1 MCVYSVQMYFWR
13 KATHISSQQSTLSAP
28 LSTAGINVPKAA
40 DVVTVPGSG
49 VQGTVAGSAFAI
61 GRRQWIKELVGAT
74 GLKIDLTWTSEDN
87 GVGVDGQDVARTS
100 DPSGT
105 FQSSPAPPISNL
117 YSPIAGCTEVWVAS
131 IAPHAATESR
141 VLGCIFLK
149 DTLRP
154 SVPELVSAL
163 QARDC
168 AVHLV
173 TGDGRAAAEEA
184 AREAGI
190 RHVHYGLRP
199 EDKAGF
205 VQALRQRKGAAHA
218 RPPVIAMVGDGV
230 NDAPALAAA
239 DVGFAMGGGTDAAR
253 GAASVVL
260 ANGQPSGVLAALDIA
275 RDTLATIRQN
285 LGWALGY
292 NLVAVPLAAGVV
304 LPWTGAAIRPSL
316 AAAFMAASSLAVV
329 GNSLLLR
336 RKVARSRA

>member
-1 MCVYSVQMYFWR
+1 MLFHQS
-13 KATHISSQQSTLSAP
+13 ISSAP
-28 LSTAGINVPKAA
+28 LPTAGINVPKAT

-49 VQGTVAGSAFAI
+49 VRGTVAGNAFAI
-61 GRRQWIKELVGAT
+61 GRRQWIEELVGT
-74 GLKIDLTWTSEDN
+74 TELKVDLTWTSEDS
-87 GVGVDGQDVARTS
+87 GAGVDGQDVAKTS
-100 DPSGT
+100 DPFGT
-105 FQSSPAPPISNL
+105 AQSSRTQSNSNPPS
-117 YSPIAGCTEVWVAS
+117 SIAGCTEVWVAS
-131 IAPHAATESR
+131 IAPHATRESH
-141 VLGCIFLK
+141 VLGCIYLK

-205 VQALRQRKGAAHA
+205 VQALRQHKGQAQA

-239 DVGFAMGGGTDAAR
+239 DVGVAMGGGTDAAR

-292 NLVAVPLAAGVV
+292 NLVAVPLAAGVA
-304 LPWTGAAIRPSL
+304 LPWTGAAMRPSL

-336 RKVARSRA
+336 RKIARLKG